1 MITFCTD
8 ITRALRRKCPEHAR
22 MIALASEVP
31 LRRGERVGLWMH
43 LRICNG
49 CRGFKAQLDRLAS
62 LITPGQAACTETAMP
77 DAMRSRLRARLSEE
91 SSQS

>member
-1 MITFCTD
+1 MITFCAD

-31 LRRGERVGLWMH
+31 LRRGERVGLWLH
-43 LRICNG
+43 LRICKG

-62 LITPGQAACTETAMP
+62 LIPPGRAAGTEAAMP
-77 DAMRSRLRARLSEE
+77 DAMRDRLRARLAEE
-91 SSQS
+91 SSKS